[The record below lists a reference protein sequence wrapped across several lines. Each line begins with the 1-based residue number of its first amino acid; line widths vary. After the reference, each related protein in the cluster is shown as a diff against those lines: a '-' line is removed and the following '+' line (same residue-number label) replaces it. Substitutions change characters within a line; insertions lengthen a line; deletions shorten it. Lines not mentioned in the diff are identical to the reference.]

1 MNKFK
6 YVDSYIYHLS
16 YCQNREQVFKD
27 QGVELMRMNV
37 QSLAPGLKIETPVI
51 DTFASILNYE
61 EWLSDKEIKR
71 HYFYTSMMVR

>member
-1 MNKFK
+1 
-6 YVDSYIYHLS
+6 
-16 YCQNREQVFKD
+16 
-27 QGVELMRMNV
+27 MRMNV

-51 DTFASILNYE
+51 DTFAAILNYE